1 MIDVCMALAQPVFSA
16 HWCAVY
22 SKYRGFLAG
31 GSSIASSPLP
41 FSDHGSA
48 AKTLIAHRDNTASY
62 AGYVVSGGYSILFL
76 PYTSLDCCY
85 FDKINIWISKFKNH
99 DLKFSL
105 NF

>member
-1 MIDVCMALAQPVFSA
+1 MIDVCMALDQSVFSA

-48 AKTLIAHRDNTASY
+48 AKPLVAHRDNTASY
-62 AGYVVSGGYSILFL
+62 AGYVVSGAYSILFRVIL
-76 PYTSLDCCY
+76 R
-85 FDKINIWISKFKNH
+85 
-99 DLKFSL
+99 
-105 NF
+105 

>member
-1 MIDVCMALAQPVFSA
+1 MIDVCMALDQSVFSA

-48 AKTLIAHRDNTASY
+48 AKTLVAHRDNTASY
-62 AGYVVSGGYSILFL
+62 AGYSL
-76 PYTSLDCCY
+76 PKLYT
-85 FDKINIWISKFKNH
+85 
-99 DLKFSL
+99 LKTSE
-105 NF
+105 NR